1 VKIDFKM
8 SGTPLVPGD
17 ANRSLVDFMLSE
29 LKGSSL
35 QIKDVSD
42 SKLVIEAATLLAV
55 IIELDKSK
63 KMVSY
68 DLYSPEWKRSITVE
82 ELDGL
87 DFMETRAQ
95 EELKKLDF
103 EINAEDVLLSL
114 DLMRYWAK
122 LNNYSIRENKISER
136 ANQ

>member
-1 VKIDFKM
+1 M
-8 SGTPLVPGD
+8 SGTPLTPGD
-17 ANRSLVDFMLSE
+17 AKTNLAKFMLSE

-35 QIKDVSD
+35 QIRDISD
-42 SKLVIEAATLLAV
+42 SKLVIKAENLLAV
-55 IIELDKSK
+55 IIEIDKK
-63 KMVSY
+63 KKLLSY

-87 DFMETRAQ
+87 DFMETKAE

-103 EINAEDVLLSL
+103 ETNAEDVLLSL

-122 LNNYSIRENKISER
+122 LNNYSIRENKISENV
-136 ANQ
+136 NQQEAA